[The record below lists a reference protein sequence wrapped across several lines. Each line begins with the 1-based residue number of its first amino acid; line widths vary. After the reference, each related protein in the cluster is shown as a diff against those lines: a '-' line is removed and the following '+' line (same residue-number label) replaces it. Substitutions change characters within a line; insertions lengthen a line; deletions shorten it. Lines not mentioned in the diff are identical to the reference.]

1 MKKFYSTAGIALA
14 MMLSANYASAET
26 FIDDV
31 CTYEITSETTCTL
44 TAVESEGLDTVETLD
59 IPSTVTHNGT
69 TYTVTAIGNSAC
81 RGKEAL
87 LEVTIPETVT
97 TIGSYAFYGDI
108 ALKTVTIGA
117 GVTSIQT
124 QAFDACN
131 AITKITVYAI
141 EAPVTAQGT
150 VFTATTKNNA
160 VLYIPAGSEESY
172 EFDFYAWVDFKHIR
186 TIGDEE
192 PENPNPDDPPVV
204 EPETG
209 LKMTA
214 ISPVSGKT
222 VHSLNVILVAFELP
236 KAEEEDYII
245 SSMQNAA
252 SSITLTGPNN
262 LSIHPTSVRP
272 VENFPV
278 NTVAITFPYQSADG
292 EYTLTIP
299 AGVIAKMKHNPANPG
314 QYTPVEG
321 ATNNEITA
329 TYTVASSI
337 PSIFDS
343 YILAPASGKTVASI
357 YQVDLTFDKAPYAL
371 NINERLPIVLTN
383 GTDSY
388 TGMINGWGNERKLN
402 FQSETERYVTIKDKG
417 TWTLTIPAGVF
428 SASGE
433 SNAEIVATY
442 TISDDFDFE
451 YTCQPLNLEKEELPD
466 GVGAVTIDFT
476 FNDASSLSFPSI
488 LEDVSE
494 TFIVKYGDTVLPR
507 VNNVYSRQGYQ
518 TRINEGESI
527 LHLLISGSVFT
538 EPAIFTVEAVK
549 GAFTVDGIPSPA
561 INYAV
566 NYGVNKTYNY
576 TITPA
581 PGTKSDNLSRF
592 TVAFTDA
599 TEAQF
604 IPDEAF
610 VVLFQLPD
618 PFTQY
623 TWTEVEDA
631 ECPTFEFVFDPAPT
645 VYQEYSFTIDA
656 RSFILDKY
664 FFNPIV
670 TGKYTLVDP
679 EDLKTGIEEVAAD
692 SATADVYALDGRL
705 VLPNATRAE
714 MQQLAPGIYI
724 AGGKKICVKN

>member
-1 MKKFYSTAGIALA
+1 MKKFYSTAAIALA
-14 MMLSANYASAET
+14 MLLSPSRVSAET
-26 FIDDV
+26 FVDDLLTFEV
-31 CTYEITSETTCTL
+31 TSETTCTL
-44 TAVESEGLDTVETLD
+44 IAVESGGYDTVEKLD
-59 IPSTVTHNGT
+59 IPSTVTNNGT
-69 TYTVTAIGNSAC
+69 TYTVTAIGSRAC
-81 RGKEAL
+81 QEKEAL

-108 ALKTVTIGA
+108 SLKTVTIGA

-131 AITKITVYAI
+131 AITKITVYAT

-150 VFTATTKNNA
+150 VFTETTKNNA
-160 VLYIPAGSEESY
+160 VLYIPANSNNY
-172 EFDFYAWVDFKHIR
+172 DFPFYAWCDFKKIR
-186 TIGDEE
+186 NIGDEE
-192 PENPNPDDPPVV
+192 PIEPDPDDPPV

-214 ISPVSGKT
+214 ISPTSGKT

-272 VENFPV
+272 VENFPI
-278 NTVAITFPYQSADG
+278 NTVSITFPYQSAEGD
-292 EYTLTIP
+292 YTLTIP
-299 AGVIAKMKHNPANPG
+299 EGVIAKMKHNPDNPG
-314 QYTPVEG
+314 TYTPVEG
-321 ATNNEITA
+321 ATNNAITA
-329 TYTVASSI
+329 TYTVSSTI

-343 YILAPASGKTVASI
+343 YILSPASGKTVASI
-357 YQVDLTFDKAPYAL
+357 YEVGLTFDKAPYAL

-388 TGMINGWGNERKLN
+388 TGMINGWGNERRLN
-402 FQSETERYVTIKDKG
+402 FKSENEKYVTIKDKG

-442 TISDDFDFE
+442 TISDDFEFE
-451 YTCQPLNLEKEELPD
+451 YTCSPLNLEKEELPD
-466 GVGAVTIDFT
+466 GVGAVTISFT
-476 FNDASSLSFPSI
+476 FDDASSVSFPPI

-507 VNNVYSRQGYQ
+507 VTNVYTRQGYQ
-518 TRINEGESI
+518 TRINEGDPT
-527 LHLLISGSVFT
+527 LYLLINGSVFS

-549 GAFTVDGIPSPA
+549 GAFTVDDIESPA

-566 NYGVNKTYNY
+566 NYGVNREFTY
-576 TITPA
+576 TITPEA
-581 PGTKSDNLSRF
+581 GSKSQDLSKF
-592 TVAFTDA
+592 TVSFPDA
-599 TEAQF
+599 TEAKF
-604 IPDEAF
+604 LPDDAF
-610 VVLFQLPD
+610 VVLFKLPD
-618 PFTQY
+618 PCTEY
-623 TWTEVEDA
+623 TWTEVEGA

-645 VYQEYSFTIDA
+645 AFGEYTFTIDS
-656 RSFILDKY
+656 RSFLLDKY
-664 FFNPIV
+664 YFNPIV

-679 EDLKTGIEEVAAD
+679 EEIETGIDEISAEVT
-692 SATADVYALDGRL
+692 TADVYSLDGRL
-705 VLPNATRAE
+705 LLRNASKGELNT
-714 MQQLAPGIYI
+714 LDPGLYI
-724 AGGKKICVKN
+724 HGGKKIIVR